1 MFFDDDEEKLEE
13 ARYEEIQ
20 TNIQNLTLTIDVNIV
35 VKDLFKYIKL
45 KCTQKIRIMDI
56 LALFLSIFSIILS
69 ILLTVIDKT
78 DQKISFE
85 LRKLLYA
92 VNIFKDLTV
101 VMVLVIALFMI
112 IYEVKYWIKQNKQ
125 FKSFY
130 AANADFTP
138 EEIVSELMDLNNIFS
153 FKHWNEISFHI
164 KYYKK
169 CKSFKRHAILIAILD
184 YYQLPINKWNL
195 MYLNQTINYLN
206 KKHFRHILRLCI
218 FSCLAIIMIILMSTF
233 PLIFLR

>member
-45 KCTQKIRIMDI
+45 KCTQKVRIMDI

-101 VMVLVIALFMI
+101 VMVLIIALFMI

-130 AANADFTP
+130 SANADFTP
-138 EEIVSELMDLNNIFS
+138 EEIVSELMDLNNIRTS
-153 FKHWNEISFHI
+153 PH
-164 KYYKK
+164 
-169 CKSFKRHAILIAILD
+169 
-184 YYQLPINKWNL
+184 
-195 MYLNQTINYLN
+195 MY
-206 KKHFRHILRLCI
+206 
-218 FSCLAIIMIILMSTF
+218 
-233 PLIFLR
+233 